1 MGIGMVGVGYC
12 LGWQMGRGWVRV
24 ALAWVGVGSY
34 KISVGRGWVGVGLPS
49 VFCRAA
55 QHRLSQL
62 IITV

>member
-24 ALAWVGVGSY
+24 ALAWVGVG
-34 KISVGRGWVGVGLPS
+34 LPS